1 MIPLQ
6 EYNNEPIESGALVRT
21 TSGIRMWRELPN
33 GFVLNCNFIMEK
45 VKQDWPAYRRE
56 QLMVREDIIE
66 FYEKV
71 LNNTDKEQFWEQFT
85 ENVENHDDFE
95 ISFTKEHGW
104 KLGDDIIKQFSEIWL
119 ELFEEMDS
127 ESQWVSVMIFDD
139 DDDPA
144 MRGECEAD
152 FSYWQRMKEHLIY

>member
-1 MIPLQ
+1 MN
-6 EYNNEPIESGALVRT
+6 EYNNEPIESGALV
-21 TSGIRMWRELPN
+21 SGFVLLPRGNNLPN
-33 GFVLNCNFIMEK
+33 GFVLNCNFVMEK
-45 VKQDWPAYRRE
+45 VKQDWNLF
-56 QLMVREDIIE
+56 QLMVREDIIT

-127 ESQWVSVMIFDD
+127 SSQWVSVMMLDLPELS
-139 DDDPA
+139 PA
-144 MRGECEAD
+144 KAKRGEVEAD
-152 FSYWQRMKEHLIY
+152 FAYWQTNKEYLIY

>member
-1 MIPLQ
+1 M
-6 EYNNEPIESGALVRT
+6 
-21 TSGIRMWRELPN
+21 
-33 GFVLNCNFIMEK
+33 
-45 VKQDWPAYRRE
+45 
-56 QLMVREDIIE
+56 
-66 FYEKV
+66 
-71 LNNTDKEQFWEQFT
+71 
-85 ENVENHDDFE
+85 ENHDDFE

-127 ESQWVSVMIFDD
+127 ESQWVSVMIMDD

-152 FSYWQRMKEHLIY
+152 FSYWQGMKEHFIY

>member
-1 MIPLQ
+1 MN
-6 EYNNEPIESGALVRT
+6 EYNNESIE
-21 TSGIRMWRELPN
+21 N
-33 GFVLNCNFIMEK
+33 GVLLTNKYGGYLHTGCIPQNYVLNCNFVMKK
-45 VKQDWPAYRRE
+45 V
-56 QLMVREDIIE
+56 QLSDDILK

-119 ELFEEMDS
+119 ELFEEMDDT
-127 ESQWVSVMIFDD
+127 SQWVSVMIMDD